1 MYYKTIDDNTFGQI
15 FFYKNN
21 NDLNMEY
28 FDTNK
33 DINKDKVK
41 RYENLYDRDVVGE
54 FKKMQKEIMDKETP
68 ILSKLLAE
76 TNFDPGY
83 ESLAEKYFNQLYEK
97 YGVIACTILQ
107 NIYLYNMYDNSHI
120 LKHLL
125 FIVENLEKDEIENL
139 EIIPLAG
146 IGNPDIEIQD
156 LSVKCL
162 EEWGDKRH
170 IPTLIKK
177 RDETKIG
184 WFKDYIDD
192 VILELKEE

>member
-1 MYYKTIDDNTFGQI
+1 
-15 FFYKNN
+15 
-21 NDLNMEY
+21 MEY

-83 ESLAEKYFNQLYEK
+83 ESLAEKYFNQLHEK